1 MALAPDIASSTDPN
15 PVDDHA
21 APIDAPG
28 LNYFVFG
35 LFFIFGGITSLND
48 VIIPKLKE
56 LFTLSWTEAMLVQ
69 FCFFAAYAIVGIPGA
84 KLVKKLGYMRGAVAG
99 LVTMIAGCLLF
110 IPASQYVTYPLF
122 LAAFFI
128 LASGVVIVQVVANPL
143 ISLLGP
149 AATTHSRLTFAQA
162 FNSFGTTIF
171 PIVGAAVI
179 LGSLANVSADQL
191 SGAQLEAY
199 RQAESVAIWQGY
211 LGVAVLI
218 GIVAAAVWAFRN
230 RLPHDEK
237 AMGSSQFVTNQRYLL
252 GLAIFVVG
260 AVAAVQ
266 VSPWLG
272 MALIMLAPVVWL
284 YGNDLLKRPRFS
296 FGALCI
302 FLYVGGE
309 VAIGSVIINYLTQ
322 ESVMANGGPVTAWI
336 NNIASVIA
344 GFFGKSEPIAANE
357 VEWMIGLYWGG
368 AMVGRFIGS
377 YFLRIFSPG
386 KILAF
391 NALGAILLILIST
404 NTTGEL
410 AGFTLLAVG
419 LMNSIMFPTIFSLAC
434 EKLGPRAA
442 DGSGIINIAIFGGA
456 VVPLLYGVVA
466 DATGGNLALAMIIP
480 IICYA
485 IIAGFGI
492 FARRPA

>member
-1 MALAPDIASSTDPN
+1 MALAPDISSSTDPV
-15 PVDDHA
+15 PMEEQG

-28 LNYFVFG
+28 LNYFVMG

-56 LFTLSWTEAMLVQ
+56 LFTLNYTEAMLVQ
-69 FCFFAAYAIVGIPGA
+69 FCFFAAYLIIGIPGA
-84 KLVKKLGYMRGAVAG
+84 KLVKKIGYMRGAAAG
-99 LVTMIAGCLLF
+99 LCTMILGCLLF
-110 IPASQYVTYPLF
+110 IPASQTATYSIF
-122 LAAFFI
+122 LGALFI

-149 AATTHSRLTFAQA
+149 PSTAHSRLTFAQA
-162 FNSFGTTIF
+162 FNSLGTTVF

-179 LGSLANVSADQL
+179 LGSLADVTADEL
-191 SGAQLEAY
+191 EGAALQAY
-199 RQAESVAIWQGY
+199 RAAESEAIWQGY
-211 LGVAVLI
+211 LGVAALI
-218 GIVAAAVWAFRN
+218 AVVAAAVWLFRN

-237 AMGSSQFVTNQRYLL
+237 TMGDGELVSSGRYLV
-252 GLAIFVVG
+252 GLALAALGVFVSL
-260 AVAAVQ
+260 Q
-266 VSPWLG
+266 VSGWLG
-272 MALIMLAPVVWL
+272 VLIILLAPVLWL
-284 YGNDLLKRPRFS
+284 YDNDLLRRMRFG

-309 VAIGSVIINYLTQ
+309 VAIGSVIINYLSLERVLGEP
-322 ESVMANGGPVTAWI
+322 ESVVG
-336 NNIASVIA
+336 
-344 GFFGKSEPIAANE
+344 
-357 VEWMIGLYWGG
+357 WMIGLYWGG

-386 KILAF
+386 KILAV
-391 NALGAILLILIST
+391 NATGAILLILVST
-404 NTTGEL
+404 NTSGN
-410 AGFTLLAVG
+410 AAAYSLLAIG

-442 DGSGIINIAIFGGA
+442 DGSGIINVAIFGGA
-456 VVPLLYGVVA
+456 VVPLLFGVVA
-466 DATGGNLALAMIIP
+466 DATGGNLAMAMIIP

-485 IIAGFGI
+485 TIAGFGI